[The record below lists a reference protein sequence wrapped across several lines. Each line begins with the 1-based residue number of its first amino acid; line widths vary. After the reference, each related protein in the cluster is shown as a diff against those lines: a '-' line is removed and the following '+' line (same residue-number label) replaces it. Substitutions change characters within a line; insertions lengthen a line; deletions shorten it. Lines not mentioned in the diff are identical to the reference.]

1 MENDGDE
8 AYYLAIAGGM
18 DTNMMTAARDFGKSF
33 LYQESY
39 STNRAAVL
47 SACQTHKSILI
58 RLLQIK
64 QSPDLAKI
72 EIGLRRYYAPIG
84 RAYLNMRPKLV
95 FYTKAFE
102 L

>member
-72 EIGLRRYYAPIG
+72 EKGLRRYYTPIG
-84 RAYLNMRPKLV
+84 RAYLNLKPKLV
-95 FYTKAFE
+95 SDTKAFE

>member
-18 DTNMMTAARDFGKSF
+18 DTNMMAAAKDFGKIF
-33 LYQESY
+33 LYQDSCA
-39 STNRAAVL
+39 TDRAAVL
-47 SACQTHKSILI
+47 SACQAHKGILI

-64 QSPDLAKI
+64 QAPDLAKI
-72 EIGLRRYYAPIG
+72 EKGLRRYYTPIG
-84 RAYLNMRPKLV
+84 RAYLHMRPRLA